1 LLVLFACAVAPLL
14 AQEGAT
20 QTREGGLGELQ
31 REMRKFFADRL
42 RAELDL
48 TDEQMEKIMPKVQAL
63 EQEREA
69 IRRERAETTRRLRGG
84 LDGGT
89 PDSELQ
95 ELLERYDGVARKNLE
110 LAERLYGDIDSALT
124 VRQRVRARFFM
135 ERFPR
140 MMREKIEELRGGGGR
155 GERGRAPYGRSNGE
169 RP

>member
-1 LLVLFACAVAPLL
+1 MNGRICRITLLLVLFACAMPSLW
-14 AQEGAT
+14 AQDGT
-20 QTREGGLGELQ
+20 PQTRQGGLAELQ

-48 TDEQMEKIMPKVQAL
+48 TDEQMEQIMPKVQVL

-69 IRRERAETTRRLRGG
+69 MRRERAETTRRLRSG

-95 ELLERYDGVARKNLE
+95 ELLDRYDGVARKNLE
-110 LAERLYGDIDSALT
+110 LAERLYGDIDSALS

-140 MMREKIEELRGGGGR
+140 MMREKIEELRGGRRR
-155 GERGRAPYGRSNGE
+155 GERP
-169 RP
+169 